1 MKKILIV
8 LIVLMIGLISAT
20 PLFASESATKEECVA
35 KVKEAVAMVK
45 EIGLDATLEKVNDP
59 NGPFAWK
66 GNYLF
71 CVDVNTGVMKAHPN
85 PKLVGKN
92 LKAIKD
98 VTGKM
103 FVMEYTVLAKEK
115 GEGWTEYMWPK
126 PGEKKPS
133 KKVNYVHKVPG
144 EDVLFGAGIFVE

>member
-1 MKKILIV
+1 MKRVIL
-8 LIVLMIGLISAT
+8 VLMIGLLSVA
-20 PLFASESATKEECVA
+20 PVFAGDLPTKEECVA
-35 KVKEAVAMVK
+35 KVKEAIAMVK
-45 EIGLDATLEKVNDP
+45 TDGLYATLEKIKDP
-59 NGPFAWK
+59 AGPFSWK

-98 VTGKM
+98 ITGKM
-103 FVMEYTVLAKEK
+103 FVMEYTALAKEK
-115 GEGWTEYMWPK
+115 GEGWTSYMWPK

-133 KKVNYVHKVPG
+133 KKLNYVSKVPG
-144 EDVLFGAGIFVE
+144 EDVLFGAGIFE